1 MIIEILAIIGFWLS
15 FYAYYVEKSASKNK
29 NYKPVCDISK
39 EISCTKA
46 FTSKYRKLLGKS
58 NSFFG
63 MFFYPVVYFLFSL
76 NFFSLVFLLS
86 ILSAL
91 GSVYPAYLSYVKLKT
106 FCLVCTSIYL
116 INFLLLFFSYKL
128 L

>member
-15 FYAYYVEKSASKNK
+15 FYAYYVEKKSARE

-46 FTSKYRKLLGKS
+46 FLSRYGKLFGKS
-58 NSFFG
+58 NSLFG
-63 MFFYPVVYFLFSL
+63 MLFYPVIFALSSL
-76 NFFSLVFLLS
+76 NLFNYSFFLS
-86 ILSAL
+86 IFSVL
-91 GSVYPAYLSYVKLKT
+91 GSLYLAYISYMKLKT

-116 INFLLLFFSYKL
+116 INLLLLFFSYKL

>member
-1 MIIEILAIIGFWLS
+1 MIIEILVIIGFWLS
-15 FYAYYVEKSASKNK
+15 FYAYYVEKKLANK

-39 EISCTKA
+39 EISCSRA
-46 FTSKYRKLLGKS
+46 FLSRYGKLLGKS

-63 MFFYPVVYFLFSL
+63 MFFYPVVYILFSL
-76 NFFSLVFLLS
+76 NFFSFVFLLS
-86 ILSAL
+86 MLSAL
-91 GSVYPAYLSYVKLKT
+91 GSIYLAYLSYIKLRT
-106 FCLVCTSIYL
+106 FCLICTSIYL